1 MNKACQMV
9 CLELLT
15 ATSSPGELVL
25 GLPPGVKMK
34 EILLGVIYRV
44 GTGMGCSWYV
54 WSDACCVDV
63 VCGACMMVY
72 VMCYICVMYIW
83 CV

>member
-9 CLELLT
+9 CLELLM

-34 EILLGVIYRV
+34 EILLGVIIL
-44 GTGMGCSWYV
+44 GGC
-54 WSDACCVDV
+54 
-63 VCGACMMVY
+63 
-72 VMCYICVMYIW
+72 
-83 CV
+83 